1 MKNFLIFLFPLSLSD
16 LTQFIGVGILIIF
29 FLLIMNDFQNKKI
42 ILTIFLTFIII
53 YTIAGQK
60 SPRFYLEIYFLLVLT
75 SSFLITKISNNY
87 FFRLFKI
94 AIIFQCFILFVY

>member
-1 MKNFLIFLFPLSLSD
+1 
-16 LTQFIGVGILIIF
+16 
-29 FLLIMNDFQNKKI
+29 MNDFQNKKI

-87 FFRLFKI
+87 FLDYLK
-94 AIIFQCFILFVY
+94 